1 MYLDSYIARSY
12 ARLAAVALAF
22 SQQIVSRPTHM
33 FHSALQTQNQ
43 EETQFL
49 GEWFD
54 RRVRWEWVAILF
66 AKRQSWS
73 PWRMSWWSLWPPEQ
87 SFRRRI
93 SNDIVR
99 PGHPLSHL
107 HCHTR
112 CRPAGIRSHLERGPV
127 PNLARGTEKVNTGDL
142 VPDLIFDWDVRELL
156 YSW

>member
-49 GEWFD
+49 REWFD
-54 RRVRWEWVAILF
+54 LNPTLGMSRDPLRQTTILISVM
-66 AKRQSWS
+66 KIL
-73 PWRMSWWSLWPPEQ
+73 MKSLAPGQ

-99 PGHPLSHL
+99 PGHPLSHF
-107 HCHTR
+107 HCQTR
-112 CRPAGIRSHLERGPV
+112 CRPAGIRSHLERVPV
-127 PNLARGTEKVNTGDL
+127 PNLARGAEKVNTGDL
-142 VPDLIFDWDVRELL
+142 VPDLIFD
-156 YSW
+156 